1 MFEYISVFD
10 FTNKIDRKNWK
21 PKSRPEYWIEKY
33 SFVYQFLPAREI
45 MEQLNYFH
53 AGKCA
58 TEIIPSYLVI
68 LPRLKISMA
77 ANRAIFK
84 HG

>member
-1 MFEYISVFD
+1 MFLISQI
-10 FTNKIDRKNWK
+10 KL
-21 PKSRPEYWIEKY
+21 IERTQNLKVDLNIELR
-33 SFVYQFLPAREI
+33 STVLFINFYQQRGI

-84 HG
+84 HD